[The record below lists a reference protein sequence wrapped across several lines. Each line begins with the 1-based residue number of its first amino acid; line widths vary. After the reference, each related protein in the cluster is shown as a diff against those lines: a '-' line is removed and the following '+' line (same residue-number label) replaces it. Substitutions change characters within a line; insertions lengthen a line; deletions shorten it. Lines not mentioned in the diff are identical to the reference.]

1 MRNNWILLI
10 LVFVLLSACKQK
22 TVDFTYSPTQP
33 KAGEKV
39 VFTNASDFGEDWA
52 WDFGDNTFNTL
63 KSPSHVYRKPGEYTV
78 TLMVDSSSRHI
89 LKKTIEVFDTIPSF
103 TCSSDSI
110 LYFESVTFKA
120 SVWNP
125 FKYQVTYAWTL
136 PNESEMTGGKTD
148 GESVEVM
155 FTTFGDSVSVGLCV
169 TVNGVKTDIQ
179 KRFYVNERPSQRL
192 LTRTNATD
200 YGQRLFGERFEQA
213 RQVKD
218 SSAVATLDAVQDT
231 IALYGDQVFTCSNLS
246 VSGHATVEGFML
258 DKLARKIY
266 FRDNGLYVANINGS
280 NPVCLD
286 ERQTTA
292 LYIDQTGSRIYYATS
307 DGVYRLPLLQT
318 PDNRTEAQRE
328 LMNDLIGVR
337 RLAVD
342 ASKR

>member
-1 MRNNWILLI
+1 MRYNWSLLI

-22 TVDFTYSPTQP
+22 TVDFTYSPSQP

-63 KSPSHVYRKPGEYTV
+63 KSPSHVFRKPGEYTV
-78 TLMVDSSSRHI
+78 TLMVDSSSRYI

-110 LYFESVTFKA
+110 LYFESVTFNA

-125 FKYQVTYAWTL
+125 FSYPVTYAWTL
-136 PNESEMTGGKTD
+136 PEESEVTGGKID

-155 FTTFGDSVSVGLCV
+155 FTTFGDSVPVSLTV
-169 TVNGVKTDIQ
+169 TLNGVKTEIQ

-192 LTRTNATD
+192 LTRTAATD
-200 YGQRLFGERFEQA
+200 YGQRLFGELFEQA
-213 RQVKD
+213 RQVND
-218 SSAVATLDAVQDT
+218 SSAVATLNRVQDT
-231 IALYGDQVFTCSNLS
+231 VAQYGDQVFTRSNLP
-246 VSGHATVEGFML
+246 VSGHMSVEGFML
-258 DKLARKIY
+258 DNMARKIY

-292 LYIDQTGSRIYYATS
+292 LYIDRTGSRVYYATS

-318 PDNRTEAQRE
+318 PDNRTEAERE
-328 LMNDLIGVR
+328 IVNDLIGVY

-342 ASKR
+342 ANKR